1 MTDKLESAIA
11 PSASA
16 VSTILEETS
25 VNIEIIEARPQDKS
39 ILSHLIEL
47 YLYDFSEFMG
57 WDVGNDGR
65 FGDDGLKG
73 CWTEPWRHPFLVK
86 VDGSIAGFVIADGR
100 SQLSGDEHTMDM
112 GEFFILRKYR
122 RKGIGYRVAS
132 DIFDLFPSKW
142 EVRQLALNVDAQTF
156 WRKVIN
162 RYTNNQFYEI
172 SWNNE
177 HYCGVAQLF
186 NNKAFR

>member
-1 MTDKLESAIA
+1 
-11 PSASA
+11 
-16 VSTILEETS
+16 
-25 VNIEIIEARPQDKS
+25 VNIEILEAHPQDKS

-57 WDVGNDGR
+57 WDVRNDGR

-86 VDGSIAGFVIADGR
+86 VDGSIA
-100 SQLSGDEHTMDM
+100 GDEHTMDM

-177 HYCGVAQLF
+177 HDCGVAQLF
-186 NNKAFR
+186 NNKDFR